1 MARQANLKTVISADA
16 SPMRAELAKAKSDV
30 RNFGKVSESAL
41 SSIGEAM
48 GVNVGKIQQLSSA
61 IQGMGVQMT
70 KSSNEAVKGLG
81 SMLKGIDALSVGIAG
96 VGVGALIAGF
106 QGLKAEAENFSNTI
120 DGLNMKM
127 AQQAWISTYK
137 QALHDANRQFGI
149 DTAKQLNDLER
160 GWTRFWSGTKQVAV
174 KTFAETDWVDAAL
187 PAVGVIRDLFS
198 TGKDISSVNN
208 ARDEAV
214 KAADRAA
221 QIGDRLA
228 ELTKQEVAN
237 SVEISELTA
246 EIAERKRILTD
257 TTLTLEERTKAQA
270 EAEEMIRRKSELQLP
285 ILREKAALTQEL
297 HGLST
302 SSLEDVKEDASLQIQ
317 VNTVLRTQE
326 EELRSLNRYSRS
338 ITNETGKQ
346 NAEYAK
352 QLEAIRAIKQSRE
365 DLKAWSVDTSA
376 GKIDISYSLPSD
388 GSLRDDVNA
397 ATAAAEDAAK
407 VKVKFQMPKAEMM
420 TPVELPVKPE
430 VDDNFQ
436 YLLDSNLG
444 FATIRV
450 GMELDQEKLKDVSAQ
465 IESVVGNLAMGLS
478 ESIGQLV
485 GDLVTGGDAWGNFA
499 TSAMTAFA
507 DMAQSVGKMAIEM
520 GLATIGIKAALE
532 SLNPYL
538 AIAAGTALVALG
550 AAVKA
555 GLRNVAAGNYSAS
568 ASVATGS
575 YAASPS
581 SSAAGYSEREINIK
595 VTGTLKASGSEL
607 VTVLNNE
614 NRRRTATT

>member
-1 MARQANLKTVISADA
+1 MARQANLKTVITADA
-16 SPMRAELAKAKSDV
+16 SPMRSELAKAKADV
-30 RNFGKVSESAL
+30 KNFGKVSEGAL
-41 SSIGEAM
+41 DAFGAAL
-48 GVNVGKIQQLSSA
+48 GVNVGKIKEVSSA
-61 IQGMGVQMT
+61 IQGMGQKMT
-70 KSSNEAVKGLG
+70 ASSNEAVKGLG
-81 SMLKGIDALSVGIAG
+81 AMLKGVSALSAGIAG
-96 VGVGALIAGF
+96 VGVGVLIAGF
-106 QGLKAEAENFSNTI
+106 KSLQAEAENFSSTI

-127 AQQAWISTYK
+127 AQEAWISTYR
-137 QALHDANRQFGI
+137 QAMHDALRDVGSA
-149 DTAKQLNDLER
+149 TAQNINNVEKKWTSLTGQLKNGFT
-160 GWTRFWSGTKQVAV
+160 GW
-174 KTFAETDWVDAAL
+174 FA
-187 PAVGVIRDLFS
+187 DLFS
-198 TGKDISSVNN
+198 GTDDWKEAFLSAGGAASSFAKNL
-208 ARDEAV
+208 AV
-214 KAADRAA
+214 ANIHSQKSVILAGKAAEIGEENADIEKQEIQSLVRMSDLSA
-221 QIGDRLA
+221 QIA
-228 ELTKQEVAN
+228 QY
-237 SVEISELTA
+237 
-246 EIAERKRILTD
+246 KRDITD
-257 TTLTLEERTKAQA
+257 TTLSIKERTDAIALAEEAIKAKYPEQIALLKQRLENMKAEHALSGDTVDDVKA
-270 EAEEMIRRKSELQLP
+270 EAQLEIQINELVRQ
-285 ILREKAALTQEL
+285 Q
-297 HGLST
+297 
-302 SSLEDVKEDASLQIQ
+302 
-317 VNTVLRTQE
+317 N
-326 EELRSLNRYSRS
+326 EELKSLNRYSKTLTTEAS
-338 ITNETGKQ
+338 KQ
-346 NAEYAK
+346 SAEYRK
-352 QLEAIRAIKQSRE
+352 QLEAIEAIKKSRA
-365 DLKAWSVDTSA
+365 DLAAWSSDITAPSAFSTPNATVQVPVQIVPKVD
-376 GKIDISYSLPSD
+376 K
-388 GSLRDDVNA
+388 
-397 ATAAAEDAAK
+397 
-407 VKVKFQMPKAEMM
+407 
-420 TPVELPVKPE
+420 
-430 VDDNFQ
+430 DNFQ

-450 GMELDQEKLKDVSAQ
+450 GMELDQEKLKDISAQ